1 VDSWA
6 QGNGLDRVARVP
18 SGRGSLGGLAK
29 ISSFIVDRR
38 AIAAMMNKAN
48 FIGYGDIIRHV

>member
-1 VDSWA
+1 MEGAVWGA
-6 QGNGLDRVARVP
+6 
-18 SGRGSLGGLAK
+18 LAK

-48 FIGYGDIIRHV
+48 FIGYGDIIGHV